1 MIVFDDMIADM
12 LGNKK
17 LNPIVTELFISR
29 RKLFTL
35 FLSPNITLLF
45 CKILI
50 QLQHTISLKK
60 FQTKESFNKSHL
72 IIHQILTLNKEICKA
87 KPYLFLVIDTTLVS
101 DNSSRFRKNLLERI

>member
-1 MIVFDDMIADM
+1 MDDIYRNNEEQNWHKKQKTLIVFDDMITDM

-50 QLQHTISLKK
+50 HLQHTISLKK
-60 FQTKESFNKSHL
+60 ISNKRELQQIAFNHSSD
-72 IIHQILTLNKEICKA
+72 
-87 KPYLFLVIDTTLVS
+87 ID
-101 DNSSRFRKNLLERI
+101 FK